1 MALPMLKEIIQTVH
15 RLAAACKKH
24 KGIVFIDENGNIIQ
38 DDSPEDNIP
47 EEDDSDGPY
56 NSEITGVI
64 TGVDK
69 TTGNTHKQKIHEDT
83 TGVDTENTG
92 VDTENTSSIR
102 EQEQQTT
109 HMTN

>member
-24 KGIVFIDENGNIIQ
+24 KGMVFIDKNGNIIQ
-38 DDSPEDNIP
+38 DNSPEDNSP

-69 TTGNTHKQKIHEDT
+69 TTGNTHKQMRT
-83 TGVDTENTG
+83 P
-92 VDTENTSSIR
+92 
-102 EQEQQTT
+102 QEWIQKTRPAYGSRNNKQ
-109 HMTN
+109 HI

>member
-15 RLAAACKKH
+15 RLAAVCKKH
-24 KGIVFIDENGNIIQ
+24 KGMVIIDKNGNIIQ
-38 DDSPEDNIP
+38 DNSP

-69 TTGNTHKQKIHEDT
+69 TTGNTHKQMRT
-83 TGVDTENTG
+83 P
-92 VDTENTSSIR
+92 
-102 EQEQQTT
+102 QEWIQKTQEWIQKTRPAYGSRNNKQ
-109 HMTN
+109 HI